1 MITRI
6 EVDGFK
12 SLRDFAVDLEPFT
25 VLIGPNSAGKSNV
38 LDALG
43 LLSRLTS
50 QPISEAFKQGRGK
63 SIDQF
68 SRHGG
73 KIAERIR
80 FAVEFL
86 EYGEYPD
93 PALGGK
99 PFQSRFRYELS
110 IERRTLRS
118 GVEKLAARDER
129 IRAMRREEDTWIPAH
144 IEFARYAGYAKGGE
158 DYFISLK
165 DRSSA
170 AQRVI
175 GLPAHWPEELSIPP
189 THTAFGSAI
198 NYVPVWLAKKNLQK
212 CRVFDPKV
220 GDLGEP
226 SDRTDS
232 GELSPNA
239 HNLPTILAELPPNV
253 IGEIRADLASL
264 VPGIASFDVRPEGD
278 EIRLDIELSG
288 GEILPARLVSAGT
301 LRILALLTAL
311 RMKPRPFLLCIE
323 EPENG
328 IYPARLRALLD
339 LLLEATT
346 RNHEEEAR
354 EALEETR
361 RGLPGVP
368 VGSTTINQLPTQIIL
383 TTHSPIALA
392 ALRSRPQHLR
402 FVDMVRRNGE
412 RVTRVRT
419 VGKPSD
425 RDRLTISPREIDRL
439 LQAVES
445 EQPA

>member
-38 LDALG
+38 LDVLA
-43 LLSRLTS
+43 LLSRLAS
-50 QPISEAFKQGRGK
+50 QPIAEAFKHGRGK

-73 KIAERIR
+73 EVADRIQL
-80 FAVEFL
+80 AVEL
-86 EYGEYPD
+86 LWYGDYPA
-93 PALGGK
+93 P
-99 PFQSRFRYELS
+99 QSEVRPNRFRYELA
-110 IERRTLRS
+110 IERRALRS
-118 GVEKLAARDER
+118 GVEKLVASDER
-129 IRAMRREEDTWIPAH
+129 LRALQREEDTWIPAH
-144 IEFARYAGYAKGGE
+144 TEYARYASYINAAA
-158 DYFISLK
+158 DYFITLK
-165 DRSSA
+165 NRSASA
-170 AQRVI
+170 RRVVSKF
-175 GLPAHWPEELSIPP
+175 GDWQEETRVPP
-189 THTAFGSAI
+189 THTALSSVNSWAGHF
-198 NYVPVWLAKKNLQK
+198 VRRNLQD
-212 CRVFDPKV
+212 CRIFDPKV
-220 GDLGEP
+220 GPLGEP
-226 SDRTDS
+226 SDRIDS

-239 HNLPTILAELPPNV
+239 DNLPTILAELHPKV
-253 IGEIRADLASL
+253 LGEIRADLASL

-278 EIRLDIELSG
+278 EIRLEIELSG

-311 RMKPRPFLLCIE
+311 RSAPLPHLLCIE

-328 IYPARLRALLD
+328 IYPGRLRALLA
-339 LLLEATT
+339 LLHEATT
-346 RNHEEEAR
+346 RNYEEEAR
-354 EALEETR
+354 EALEEEQ
-361 RGLPGVP
+361 RGLPGLA
-368 VGSTTINQLPTQIIL
+368 GISINQLPTQIIL
-383 TTHSPIALA
+383 TTHSPVGLA

-419 VGKPSD
+419 VGKPGE

-439 LQAVES
+439 LQATES

>member
-1 MITRI
+1 
-6 EVDGFK
+6 
-12 SLRDFAVDLEPFT
+12 RDFAVDLEPFT

-43 LLSRLTS
+43 LLSRLAS
-50 QPISEAFKQGRGK
+50 QPIAEAFKQGRGK

-73 KIAERIR
+73 EIADRIR
-80 FAVEFL
+80 FAAEFL
-86 EYGEYPD
+86 EHGDYPAPKSQD
-93 PALGGK
+93 NEL
-99 PFQSRFRYELS
+99 QSRFRYELT
-110 IERRTLRS
+110 IERQTLRS
-118 GVEKLAARDER
+118 GVEKLVALDEHF
-129 IRAMRREEDTWIPAH
+129 RAMGHNEDTWIQAH
-144 IEFARYAGYAKGGE
+144 PELVPYAHYSEAGVDYITELKSRFA
-158 DYFISLK
+158 
-165 DRSSA
+165 A
-170 AQRVI
+170 AQQAIGHPV
-175 GLPAHWPEELSIPP
+175 GLPEEINVPP
-189 THTAFGSAI
+189 THTVLASTRGIAFT
-198 NYVPVWLAKKNLQK
+198 NLVRENLQG
-212 CRVFDPKV
+212 CRMFDPKV
-220 GDLGEP
+220 GPLGEP
-226 SDRTDS
+226 SDRIDA

-239 HNLPTILAELPPNV
+239 DNLPTVLAELPPNV

-288 GEILPARLVSAGT
+288 GEHLPARIVSAGT

-311 RMKPRPFLLCIE
+311 RMKPRPFLLGIE

-328 IYPARLRALLD
+328 IYPGRLRALLA

-346 RNHEEEAR
+346 RNHEDAAR
-354 EALEETR
+354 ELFEMAR
-361 RGLPGVP
+361 QRSAGVS
-368 VGSTTINQLPTQIIL
+368 GITINQLPTQIIL
-383 TTHSPIALA
+383 TTHSPVGLA

-419 VGKPSD
+419 VGKPGE

-439 LQAVES
+439 LQATES